1 MERTKAYGGGMA
13 SALNRRQ
20 QYNEGGESLTLEQKQ
35 KRYDLNK
42 KYLEE
47 IHNYSVANKATGLD
61 NEGKTISMATSSLGT
76 AADKHYIINKWN
88 PYTKKLED
96 DSFVLKRIES
106 LVKEGKLLPYST
118 PKEAEEDRAKIRNE
132 ILNRRQQLGF
142 GGLASK
148 LAQRLSRKVMPAPQR
163 FLDKEDKAYKP
174 FLKDFEFTEGGRYIE
189 MDQKGP
195 KDITGEYPK
204 QANISVDSEG
214 KASLSISKEI
224 FTEPPETSGK
234 IIRTNLFKKKAGWK
248 WLVTPKGF
256 DPNPQGNFPIVSVE
270 TGNKHYYSLSTDFP
284 KGVEL
289 SRYAKKT
296 SEPRLRPT
304 TKGDLKF
311 GDIIGKISVRG
322 KEHPVYNNLT
332 VESLLDNKQ
341 QFNKGGL
348 VRKIILEEND

>member
-1 MERTKAYGGGMA
+1 MLTGLRDRNNK
-13 SALNRRQ
+13 
-20 QYNEGGESLTLEQKQ
+20 GGEVREQ
-35 KRYDLNK
+35 Y
-42 KYLEE
+42 
-47 IHNYSVANKATGLD
+47 GL
-61 NEGKTISMATSSLGT
+61 
-76 AADKHYIINKWN
+76 
-88 PYTKKLED
+88 
-96 DSFVLKRIES
+96 
-106 LVKEGKLLPYST
+106 
-118 PKEAEEDRAKIRNE
+118 
-132 ILNRRQQLGF
+132 
-142 GGLASK
+142 GGRLASK

-163 FLDKEDKAYKP
+163 FFDEKDKAYKP
-174 FLKDFEFTEGGRYIE
+174 FLKDFEYTEGGRYLE

-195 KDITGEYPK
+195 RDITGEYPK

-256 DPNPQGNFPIVSVE
+256 DPNPKGTFPIVSVE

-284 KGVEL
+284 EGVQL
-289 SRYAKKT
+289 SRYDKKK

-311 GDIIGKISVRG
+311 GNVVGKISVRG
-322 KEHPVYNNLT
+322 KEHPVYDSLT

-348 VRKIILEEND
+348 VRKIIMEEND